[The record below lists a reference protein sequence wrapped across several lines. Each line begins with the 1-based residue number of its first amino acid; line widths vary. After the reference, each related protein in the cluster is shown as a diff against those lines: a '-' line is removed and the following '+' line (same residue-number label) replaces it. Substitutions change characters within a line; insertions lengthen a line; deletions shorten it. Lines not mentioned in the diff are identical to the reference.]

1 MGILLYQYGI
11 LTAEKG
17 NASFY
22 LIAQSLTPCVFELIS
37 KAINEAFMFDD
48 FFLILILAGKCQT
61 QNYRL
66 KHKGQFSCFLYITL
80 LSMQH

>member
-1 MGILLYQYGI
+1 MGILLSQYGI
-11 LTAEKG
+11 LTIEKA

-37 KAINEAFMFDD
+37 KAINEAFMFDEF

-66 KHKGQFSCFLYITL
+66 KHKGQFSCFL
-80 LSMQH
+80 